1 MREIRPERELLEY
14 AGKRGHEI
22 YQLYFHVNAHVLSL
36 ESFTFVSLLKASV
49 QTLSKQGL
57 PLKKKKKKTSTCQG
71 KDSELL
77 EHCRANANQQPTCC
91 WLYGVLWHHF
101 SFVSTLSLNLALEIT
116 AKNSAPH
123 RSGPEI
129 QQSRQTHSAVTT
141 PSGSFWC
148 GR

>member
-57 PLKKKKKKTSTCQG
+57 PLKKKKKKPPPAKVKTASCWNTAEQTQTNSQHAAGSMESSDTTS
-71 KDSELL
+71 LL
-77 EHCRANANQQPTCC
+77 FRPFPSILLWKLLPKTVLPTGQD
-91 WLYGVLWHHF
+91 LRFSSLARLTVL
-101 SFVSTLSLNLALEIT
+101 
-116 AKNSAPH
+116 
-123 RSGPEI
+123 
-129 QQSRQTHSAVTT
+129 
-141 PSGSFWC
+141 
-148 GR
+148 

>member
-57 PLKKKKKKTSTCQG
+57 PLKKKKKK
-71 KDSELL
+71 
-77 EHCRANANQQPTCC
+77 
-91 WLYGVLWHHF
+91 
-101 SFVSTLSLNLALEIT
+101 NLHL
-116 AKNSAPH
+116 P
-123 RSGPEI
+123 R
-129 QQSRQTHSAVTT
+129 
-141 PSGSFWC
+141 
-148 GR
+148 